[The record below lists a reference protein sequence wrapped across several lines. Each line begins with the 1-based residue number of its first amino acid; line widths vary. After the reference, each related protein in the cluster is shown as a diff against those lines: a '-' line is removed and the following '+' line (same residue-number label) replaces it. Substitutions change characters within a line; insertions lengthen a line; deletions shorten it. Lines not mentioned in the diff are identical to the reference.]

1 LAVVVLA
8 EVTQNWNAMTADGGT
23 ELSECPK
30 CGGTD
35 IAMIL
40 YGLSPDSEFLKE
52 EVKKKK
58 IVLGGCIVS
67 KNNPELECNDCG
79 WRY

>member
-1 LAVVVLA
+1 MNEYNLKN
-8 EVTQNWNAMTADGGT
+8 QRRRIMN
-23 ELSECPK
+23 ECPS

-40 YGLSPDSEFLKE
+40 WGLPNMDSKLEKK
-52 EVKKKK
+52 VKDKK
-58 IVLGGCIVS
+58 IVLGGCCVS
-67 KNNPELECNDCG
+67 NDDPELECNDCG

>member
-1 LAVVVLA
+1 M
-8 EVTQNWNAMTADGGT
+8 N
-23 ELSECPK
+23 ECTS

-40 YGLSPDSEFLKE
+40 WGLPDMDLKLE
-52 EVKKKK
+52 KKVKDKK
-58 IVLGGCIVS
+58 IVLGGCCVS
-67 KNNPELECNDCG
+67 NDDPELECNDCG

>member
-1 LAVVVLA
+1 
-8 EVTQNWNAMTADGGT
+8 MT
-23 ELSECPK
+23 ECPK

-40 YGLSPDSEFLKE
+40 WGLSSNSEFLQE
-52 EVKKKK
+52 EIKKKK
-58 IVLGGCIVS
+58 IVFGGCVVS
-67 KNNPELECNDCG
+67 KNNPEMECNDCG

>member
-1 LAVVVLA
+1 MKEDNLKN
-8 EVTQNWNAMTADGGT
+8 QRRRIMN
-23 ELSECPK
+23 ECPS

-40 YGLSPDSEFLKE
+40 WGLPNMDLKLE
-52 EVKKKK
+52 KKVKDKK
-58 IVLGGCIVS
+58 IVLGGCCVS
-67 KNNPELECNDCG
+67 NDDPELECNDCG

>member
-1 LAVVVLA
+1 
-8 EVTQNWNAMTADGGT
+8 M
-23 ELSECPK
+23 SECPK

-40 YGLSPDSEFLKE
+40 YGLPPESEFLKE

-58 IVLGGCIVS
+58 IVFGGCIVS

-79 WRY
+79 WRFMEN

>member
-1 LAVVVLA
+1 
-8 EVTQNWNAMTADGGT
+8 MT
-23 ELSECPK
+23 ECPK

-40 YGLSPDSEFLKE
+40 WGLPSNSEFLKE

-58 IVLGGCIVS
+58 IVFGGCVVS
-67 KNNPELECNDCG
+67 KSDPELECNDCG

>member
-1 LAVVVLA
+1 MKEDNLKNQRRRIV
-8 EVTQNWNAMTADGGT
+8 N
-23 ELSECPK
+23 ECPS

-40 YGLSPDSEFLKE
+40 WGLPNMDLKLE
-52 EVKKKK
+52 KKVKDKK
-58 IVLGGCIVS
+58 IVLGGCCVS
-67 KNNPELECNDCG
+67 NDDPELECNDCG

>member
-1 LAVVVLA
+1 MVGDLI
-8 EVTQNWNAMTADGGT
+8 M
-23 ELSECPK
+23 SECPK

-40 YGLSPDSEFLKE
+40 YGLPQMSKDLEKK
-52 EVKKKK
+52 VKDKK
-58 IVLGGCIVS
+58 IVFGGCCVGD
-67 KNNPELECNDCG
+67 KDPELECNDCG

>member
-1 LAVVVLA
+1 
-8 EVTQNWNAMTADGGT
+8 MIM
-23 ELSECPK
+23 SECPK

-40 YGLSPDSEFLKE
+40 WGLPQMSKDLEKK
-52 EVKKKK
+52 VKDKK
-58 IVLGGCIVS
+58 IVFGGCCVS
-67 KNNPELECNDCG
+67 GSDPRLECNDCG

>member
-1 LAVVVLA
+1 
-8 EVTQNWNAMTADGGT
+8 MT
-23 ELSECPK
+23 ECPK

-40 YGLSPDSEFLKE
+40 WGLPDMSSELEKKVKE
-52 EVKKKK
+52 KK
-58 IVLGGCIVS
+58 IVFGGCLVGCLVG
-67 KNNPELECNDCG
+67 NNDPKLECNDCK